1 LNFVLKPNK
10 LDQISCLIVDDEP
23 LARELLVTYCSY
35 LPHIRIE
42 AVCGNAFEAKTILQ
56 EKPIAILFLD
66 IHMPVLDG
74 IGFLQTL
81 KNKPQVIMTTA
92 YKEYAV
98 SAFDMAVC
106 DYLVKPF
113 PLERFIKAV
122 DKAIENLNSGN
133 AHTLTGK
140 TEEDHVFIKA
150 EGKIYMVTFKDLWFA
165 EANGNYTKIVTTD
178 KILLPAMPFSG
189 LEQQLPTGQ
198 FIKVHRSFIIN
209 QSKIG
214 RIEGNRIFINEQE
227 IPVGKNY
234 RDQLFKKLGL

>member
-1 LNFVLKPNK
+1 MDP
-10 LDQISCLIVDDEP
+10 ISCLIVDDEP

-35 LPHIRIE
+35 LPQIRIE
-42 AVCGNAFEAKTILQ
+42 AICGNAFEAKTILQ
-56 EKPIAILFLD
+56 EKPVAILFLD

-98 SAFDMAVC
+98 NAFDLAVC

-113 PLERFIKAV
+113 SLERFIKAV
-122 DKAIENLNSGN
+122 DKAAENLHSGN
-133 AHTLTGK
+133 SHALTDK
-140 TEEDHVFIKA
+140 TQEDHVFIRA
-150 EGKIYMVTFKDLWFA
+150 EGKIYRISYKDLLFA
-165 EANGNYTKIVTTD
+165 EASGNYTKIVTTN

-189 LEQQLPTGQ
+189 LVQQLSADQ

-209 QSKIG
+209 RSKIA
-214 RIEGNRIFINEQE
+214 RIEGSRIFINEQE
-227 IPVGKNY
+227 IPIGKNY
-234 RDQLFKKLGL
+234 RDALFKKLRL

>member
-1 LNFVLKPNK
+1 M
-10 LDQISCLIVDDEP
+10 DQFSCLIVDDEP

-35 LPHIRIE
+35 LPQLRIE

-56 EKPIAILFLD
+56 EKPIALLFLD

-98 SAFDMAVC
+98 NAFDLAVC

-113 PLERFIKAV
+113 SLERFINAV
-122 DKAIENLNSGN
+122 DKATENLHSGN
-133 AHTLTGK
+133 SHTLTGK
-140 TEEDHVFIKA
+140 TDEDHIFIKA
-150 EGKIYMVTFKDLWFA
+150 GGKIYRVTYNDLLFA
-165 EANGNYTKIVTTD
+165 EANGNYTRLVTTD
-178 KILLPAMPFSG
+178 KILLPTMPFSG
-189 LEQQLPTGQ
+189 LEQQLPASQ

-209 QSKIG
+209 RSKIG

-227 IPVGKNY
+227 IPIGKNY
-234 RDQLFKKLGL
+234 RDEFFKNLGL